1 MAYTAKYSYMIRTKL
16 LSGVTLSK
24 FFSRET
30 GLKTLTDNSYKAVN
44 EGLYDADKY
53 DYDQSFYNFAKKI
66 ILTCNHVP
74 IISEIKFASPSK
86 GKILDQSKI
95 NPEDL
100 AIQMTK
106 SGSARNFCTHSAL
119 LV

>member
-1 MAYTAKYSYMIRTKL
+1 M
-16 LSGVTLSK
+16 SK

-53 DYDQSFYNFAKKI
+53 DYDSHSIISLKKT
-66 ILTCNHVP
+66 ILTCSRVP

-95 NPEDL
+95 NPEEL

-106 SGSARNFCTHSAL
+106 SGAAGISGTHSAL